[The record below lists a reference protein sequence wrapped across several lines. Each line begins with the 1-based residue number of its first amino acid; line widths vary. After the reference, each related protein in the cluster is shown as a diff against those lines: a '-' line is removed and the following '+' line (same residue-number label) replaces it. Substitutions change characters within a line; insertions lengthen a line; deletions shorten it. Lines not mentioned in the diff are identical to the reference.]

1 MAGFRA
7 IIDAFGG
14 PAAFAKELGIPA
26 SHARAMK
33 TRNSIAP
40 AYWSTLIVKART
52 RGIWLTEEML
62 VALYA
67 RRWPLNRHRRAA

>member
-1 MAGFRA
+1 MGFAA

-14 PAAFAKELGIPA
+14 PLSFSREIGIPA

-40 AYWSTLIVKART
+40 RYWPVLISKARD
-52 RGIWLTEEML
+52 RGMYLTEEML
-62 VALYA
+62 VAIYA
-67 RRWPLNRHRRAA
+67 RRWPRASGSEAA